1 MTINVLRFTTY
12 CFLLDRFKKHN
23 FKEFSGILES
33 FWRILDMSKRILE
46 LLVWEIPERILDDFS
61 GIM

>member
-12 CFLLDRFKKHN
+12 CFLLDRFKKQN

-46 LLVWEIPERILDDFS
+46 LLFGKFRKEF
-61 GIM
+61 